1 MAKNII
7 TDSFATNVS
16 LTKNE
21 NSEIIE
27 DETTDEETADEIC
40 SCGCEDCTYG
50 DNCPCTGAV
59 EEKCQCPD
67 CLREET
73 TTEDS
78 FGNTLSNKS
87 TDGISYIETFS
98 SYTTDGN
105 YLASY
110 TDENG
115 NVTTYDY
122 NTLNGILEAVTS
134 PMGTGTS
141 TATTTTSYE
150 YDAIGNVVSVSTDN
164 KALQYVYTNDRL
176 TEIITPNGKFKI
188 IYDDWG
194 QVLSVNVVTTDG
206 TLVPLVTY
214 YYNSGALRTQVAT
227 ATYSNSATNSSTY
240 QYTYN
245 ADGNVTN
252 IKINNSEEDKHTITY
267 NSLGEITSIVN
278 KDGRTVKYT
287 DNGTYIYNAENQL
300 IYTSVTDSEG
310 KEYEENY
317 GIKYKE
323 QEAQYGYDSATGY
336 STESTALDIASY
348 YRISQSAVTDW
359 FGREKA
365 HTTTVYDITEET
377 EETPAETIGKIST
390 EYSYSSATDGKTS
403 NSIEKYVN
411 KTYNGNSEEV
421 RVYDGYSYE
430 YDKQNRISAIKQI
443 DVLGAETEMY
453 SYEYDKLGQLV
464 RYNDKVANKSYTYT
478 YDNNGNI
485 LTKSEYAYTTGVLGV
500 ATDTTTYTYDSQW
513 KDKLTGVGDKTISYD
528 SIGNPLSY
536 LGATL
541 TWQGRELTS
550 YSNAENTF
558 NYEYDENGMRY
569 RTTITNKEDNS
580 VGYLDYV
587 WVDSKLISIS
597 FTSDELNQ
605 TVKYLYN
612 DFDEP
617 VGFVSTREDGSVDT
631 YYYLKNAQG
640 DISHIVSAAGKKMV
654 TFTYDVFGKRTVE
667 YQANDSTTPSHIEL
681 LTQIKADLL
690 NPFAYRGYCYD
701 YDIGM
706 YYLQSR
712 YYDPNVGRFINADDT
727 NYLDATGTVL
737 GCNLFAYCEN
747 DPVNK
752 VDAGGCASNSASGYS
767 YGYNYS
773 AYYRALNKK
782 SHYRIFCSIDK
793 TSVFGDYDNGV
804 IKVWNAQ
811 SNIGNIFKG
820 KTTTFAYVLFIM
832 ARRINKKSLSQRT
845 VDGVAYELIA
855 HYVWYKKN
863 IVKSK
868 SKESD
873 CGGIASGKVGYD
885 YNAYIFEKD
894 KSKLKSVENAV
905 KQGDFNSALKKLA
918 PTLAKLGWQKI
929 SSK

>member
-1 MAKNII
+1 
-7 TDSFATNVS
+7 
-16 LTKNE
+16 
-21 NSEIIE
+21 
-27 DETTDEETADEIC
+27 
-40 SCGCEDCTYG
+40 
-50 DNCPCTGAV
+50 
-59 EEKCQCPD
+59 
-67 CLREET
+67 
-73 TTEDS
+73 
-78 FGNTLSNKS
+78 
-87 TDGISYIETFS
+87 
-98 SYTTDGN
+98 
-105 YLASY
+105 
-110 TDENG
+110 
-115 NVTTYDY
+115 
-122 NTLNGILEAVTS
+122 
-134 PMGTGTS
+134 
-141 TATTTTSYE
+141 
-150 YDAIGNVVSVSTDN
+150 
-164 KALQYVYTNDRL
+164 
-176 TEIITPNGKFKI
+176 
-188 IYDDWG
+188 
-194 QVLSVNVVTTDG
+194 
-206 TLVPLVTY
+206 
-214 YYNSGALRTQVAT
+214 
-227 ATYSNSATNSSTY
+227 
-240 QYTYN
+240 
-245 ADGNVTN
+245 
-252 IKINNSEEDKHTITY
+252 
-267 NSLGEITSIVN
+267 
-278 KDGRTVKYT
+278 
-287 DNGTYIYNAENQL
+287 
-300 IYTSVTDSEG
+300 
-310 KEYEENY
+310 
-317 GIKYKE
+317 
-323 QEAQYGYDSATGY
+323 
-336 STESTALDIASY
+336 
-348 YRISQSAVTDW
+348 
-359 FGREKA
+359 
-365 HTTTVYDITEET
+365 
-377 EETPAETIGKIST
+377 
-390 EYSYSSATDGKTS
+390 
-403 NSIEKYVN
+403 
-411 KTYNGNSEEV
+411 
-421 RVYDGYSYE
+421 
-430 YDKQNRISAIKQI
+430 
-443 DVLGAETEMY
+443 MY

-513 KDKLTGVGDKTISYD
+513 KDKLTGVRDKTIAYD
-528 SIGNPLSY
+528 NIGNPTTY
-536 LGATL
+536 LGADL
-541 TWQGRELTS
+541 VWQGRQLTS

-569 RTTITNKEDNS
+569 RTTITSKEDNS

-631 YYYLKNAQG
+631 FYYLKNAQG
-640 DISHIVSAAGKKMV
+640 DITHIVSAAGKKMV
-654 TFTYDVFGKRTVE
+654 TFTYDVFGKRTVT
-667 YQANDSTTPSHIEL
+667 YQANGSTTPGQIEL
-681 LTQIKADLL
+681 LTQMKADLL

-701 YDIGM
+701 YDMGM

-712 YYDPNVGRFINADDT
+712 YYDPNISRFINSDDT